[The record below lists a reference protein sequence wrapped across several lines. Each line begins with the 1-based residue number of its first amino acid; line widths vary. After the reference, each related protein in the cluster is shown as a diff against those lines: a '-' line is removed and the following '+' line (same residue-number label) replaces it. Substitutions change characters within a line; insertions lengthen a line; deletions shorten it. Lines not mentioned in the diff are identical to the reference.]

1 MKLNNTADTDHIHRV
16 LSGDTGAFRF
26 LVDKYQQMVFTLAL
40 KLIGNREEAED
51 AAQEI
56 FMKCFRS
63 LHSYHHHS
71 AFATWLY
78 RIAYNHSIDSLK
90 KKNRKRYAELK
101 DETVAAVATTETVNK
116 QIDLKDVQLLV
127 KEAIH
132 RLSPDEQVVV
142 TLYYYDDLPVRD
154 IAEIMGITENNVKIK
169 LYRIRGRLLELL
181 KSKNEI
187 TSILNL

>member
-1 MKLNNTADTDHIHRV
+1 
-16 LSGDTGAFRF
+16 
-26 LVDKYQQMVFTLAL
+26 MVYTLAL
-40 KLIGNREEAED
+40 KLIRNREEAED

-56 FMKCFRS
+56 FMKCYRS
-63 LHSYHHHS
+63 LNSYHHQS

-78 RIAYNHSIDSLK
+78 RIAYNHSIDALK
-90 KKNRKRYAELK
+90 KKNRKQYTEMKEGIADSVIATNAA
-101 DETVAAVATTETVNK
+101 DEK
-116 QIDLKDVQLLV
+116 IDFKEVQLLV
-127 KEAIH
+127 KQAIH
-132 RLSPDEQVVV
+132 RLSPDEQVII